1 MSTVNNSI
9 QDNPYL
15 KNLVIGNTSQT
26 TQSTGAATPNN
37 ELGKDAFLELMVAQ
51 LKNQSPLNPTE
62 NGEFV
67 AQLAQFSSVESLDN
81 LNNRFDTFATSFQSN
96 QALQASSLVGR
107 SVTVPATQTQ
117 LPANGVVS
125 GVAKLQTAAS
135 DVFLTISDSAGA
147 VVDQVPLGSLP
158 SGNHN
163 FRWDGKQLELNG
175 DLLDWQSSNDSVA
188 PGEYTFRVNGTSG
201 DNSEQFDTSL
211 SAQVSSVTMGADN
224 KLTLNLKGMGAVD
237 FDQIEQINQ

>member
-26 TQSTGAATPNN
+26 TQSTGAAEPNN

-81 LNNRFDTFATSFQSN
+81 LNNRFDSFATSFQSN

-107 SVTVPATQTQ
+107 SVTVPASQTQ

-125 GVAKLQTAAS
+125 GVAKMQTAAS
-135 DVFLTISDSAGA
+135 EVHLTISNPSGA
-147 VVDQVPLGSLP
+147 VVDQIPLGSLP
-158 SGNHN
+158 AGDHN

-175 DLLDWQSSNDSVA
+175 QLLDWQSSNESVP

-201 DNSEQFDTSL
+201 DGSEQFDTSL

-224 KLTLNLKGMGAVD
+224 KLTLNLKGMGSVD